1 MLNETVDTAM
11 KIITKL
17 MKGENIDEYENEDL
31 LEMYELNSEV
41 SANVD
46 ELLEYFD
53 CSAYQ
58 GISRGLY
65 ISPSIDNNIF
75 GFSNEDLKRELKVA
89 NISEIYMCYFIMSTI
104 VTMFFKDDS
113 GVPAREYLGIKEVEE
128 EISNR
133 ISIFKDGLN
142 NNTISKEI
150 LENEEGCQK
159 LIHIWND
166 DLPFTS
172 AQNVERDI
180 NKQTQGRSKISFI
193 NRVFGF
199 MEKQGLTKYVEA
211 VNTHHYT
218 PRLRTVIYQ
227 AYKDSRYLTTLNEL
241 FISFS
246 ELNENKEEEDVTN
259 N

>member
-1 MLNETVDTAM
+1 MLNETVGTAM

-17 MKGENIDEYENEDL
+17 INGENIDGYENEDL
-31 LEMYELNSEV
+31 LEIYELNSEV

-46 ELLEYFD
+46 ELLEYFG

-58 GISRGLY
+58 GMSRGLY
-65 ISPSIDNNIF
+65 ISPSIDNKIF
-75 GFSNEDLKRELKVA
+75 GFSNEDLKKELKVA
-89 NISEIYMCYFIMSTI
+89 NVSEIYMCYFIMSTI

-113 GVPAREYLGIKEVEE
+113 GIPAREYISVLEVEQ

-142 NNTISKEI
+142 DNTFSKEI
-150 LENEEGCQK
+150 LDNEEGCKK
-159 LIHIWND
+159 LIHIWDD
-166 DLPFTS
+166 DLPFS
-172 AQNVERDI
+172 IAQNIGREI
-180 NKQTQGRSKISFI
+180 SKQYQGKSKISFI
-193 NRVFGF
+193 NRTFNF

-211 VNTHHYT
+211 VDAHYYM
-218 PRLRTVIYQ
+218 PRLRTIVYQ

-241 FISFS
+241 FLSFS